1 MTSQLQFSI
10 HQLILSSF
18 STQTSLISKLII
30 LHKLVK
36 CSHSS
41 PIPRYSFLK
50 FQPQCLNES
59 NVNPISTWRFLCP
72 KYLRKHTIY
81 QMLIAG
87 ILSEGWLGILW
98 MELYGQE
105 DGTDKLYLIYHN
117 LLQSTCSL
125 RHNLHV
131 PFTITS
137 SYFFHHHLSS
147 SCSFHQHLLHV
158 PFTRIFYMFLTP

>member
-1 MTSQLQFSI
+1 
-10 HQLILSSF
+10 
-18 STQTSLISKLII
+18 
-30 LHKLVK
+30 
-36 CSHSS
+36 
-41 PIPRYSFLK
+41 
-50 FQPQCLNES
+50 
-59 NVNPISTWRFLCP
+59 
-72 KYLRKHTIY
+72 
-81 QMLIAG
+81 MLIAG

-147 SCSFHQHLLHV
+147 CSFHQHLLHV
-158 PFTRIFYMFLTP
+158 PFTSIFYMFLSPASSRCSLHHKLLKVPCIISCFKFLMLQSSTCSIQHHLECDILNPDLLINLEIKFMRTTSNI